1 MKPGPPCSLRDLEM
15 QAIAEALDR
24 HAGNKPKAA
33 EELGISLKTLY
44 NKLNQAS
51 GAGEVG
57 VAAGGSR
64 FTTRTWPGSQPS

>member
-1 MKPGPPCSLRDLEM
+1 M

-44 NKLNQAS
+44 NQLNQAATLGKS
-51 GAGEVG
+51 A
-57 VAAGGSR
+57 
-64 FTTRTWPGSQPS
+64 